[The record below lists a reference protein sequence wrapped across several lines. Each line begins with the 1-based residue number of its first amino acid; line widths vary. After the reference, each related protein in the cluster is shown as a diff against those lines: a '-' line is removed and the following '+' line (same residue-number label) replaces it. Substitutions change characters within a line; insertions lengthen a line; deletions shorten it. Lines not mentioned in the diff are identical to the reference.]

1 MNQYFATE
9 DQSETTRITKVH
21 SITKEAFGKATDEPN
36 KHENILSKQSRNTI
50 DKELPSSEKEFET
63 ILDFATEQ
71 NEKTIDL
78 TKDQDTISNLDN
90 NFIRKREKTVFSYG
104 GTYSCKFCKQTRFN
118 HRDMVRHVNEVHLKI
133 KPYSCKHCKHCSRRE
148 SDLARHVKNVHLKLK
163 SFECQKCESAFEDRI
178 KLKAHFSRVH
188 LNEIQPESKNSELPC
203 QYCDKS
209 FSTKHYV
216 EIHVKI
222 VHLKHKQFSCND
234 CGKLFTTK
242 ALDRHIK
249 TKHLNNK
256 YQKCHSCSVCKIYFI
271 QERYLKQHISE
282 FHKNSN
288 PSLKWMKPLLPGP
301 LVFINDLKNKPIM
314 HSSFELK

>member
-1 MNQYFATE
+1 MKFLGLWKLMVQK
-9 DQSETTRITKVH
+9 TT
-21 SITKEAFGKATDEPN
+21 P
-36 KHENILSKQSRNTI
+36 
-50 DKELPSSEKEFET
+50 
-63 ILDFATEQ
+63 
-71 NEKTIDL
+71 
-78 TKDQDTISNLDN
+78 
-90 NFIRKREKTVFSYG
+90 
-104 GTYSCKFCKQTRFN
+104 
-118 HRDMVRHVNEVHLKI
+118 
-133 KPYSCKHCKHCSRRE
+133 
-148 SDLARHVKNVHLKLK
+148 
-163 SFECQKCESAFEDRI
+163 
-178 KLKAHFSRVH
+178 
-188 LNEIQPESKNSELPC
+188 IQPRGVIGAPPTMYSQKMQFLGVFRPFLQRSL
-203 QYCDKS
+203 DKS